1 MAIYLLLRSSVLRPG
16 EIKRV
21 TDAYEHALLAI
32 GFTDR
37 SAPITESIAM
47 KIVAIA
53 QAGERNPTL
62 IAARALRELGISTP
76 R

>member
-1 MAIYLLLRSSVLRPG
+1 MAIYRLLQNSVLGPD
-16 EIKRV
+16 EIKRM

-32 GFTDR
+32 GLTNR

-76 R
+76 Q